1 MALYIWE
8 NLREEEVAGVVEKTD
23 ATCVIP
29 LGCIAKHGQHTPL
42 GTDNFI
48 AEGIIRKAAQMESV
62 CLFPTLWMGCAAQP
76 YAHAGQINL
85 SRPLIHD
92 MLGEIV
98 AEVGR
103 NGFYRIVIA
112 NAHGENDLMLTNFLR
127 SQGAYKKNY
136 QLYSK
141 RVFDYNI
148 NALVRD
154 LDAGAEFPTLTE
166 EDKALVREIHDNKIP
181 YGHACIYE
189 TSVLMALRP
198 ELVRLDR
205 ATVDSGASTG
215 KGNYLSRVFLDG
227 SGLNFPKG
235 VVGHNPQC
243 ANERLG
249 NVFVE
254 KEAERF
260 AKALRVIKDE
270 KDMPERIAQMRAT
283 RPYVFN
289 PR

>member
-8 NLREEEVAGVVEKTD
+8 NLTEEEVAGVVEKTD

-29 LGCIAKHGQHTPL
+29 LGSIAKHGQHTPL

-48 AEGIIRKAAQMESV
+48 AEGIIRKAAEIESV

-92 MLGEIV
+92 MLQAVV

-112 NAHGENDLMLTNFLR
+112 NAHGENSMMLTNFLR

-136 QLYSK
+136 HLYSK
-141 RVFDYNI
+141 RICDYNI
-148 NALVRD
+148 AALVRD

-166 EDKALVREIHDNKIP
+166 EDKALVREIHNNSIP
-181 YGHACIYE
+181 YGHACLYE

-198 ELVRLDR
+198 DLVHLDR
-205 ATVDSGASTG
+205 ASVDSGASTG
-215 KGNYLSRVFLDG
+215 KGDYLEKVFLNG
-227 SGLNFPKG
+227 SELNFPNG

-249 NVFVE
+249 NVFVQ
-254 KEAERF
+254 KEAELF
-260 AKALRVIKDE
+260 ARALRVIKDE
-270 KDMPERIAQMRAT
+270 KNMPERIEELSAS
-283 RPYVFN
+283 RPYIYS

>member
-42 GTDNFI
+42 GTDNVI
-48 AEGIIRKAAQMESV
+48 AEGIIRKAAEIESV
-62 CLFPTLWMGCAAQP
+62 CLFPTLWMGCAAEP

-141 RVFDYNI
+141 RVFAYNI
-148 NALVRD
+148 NALVRE
-154 LDAGAEFPTLTE
+154 LDAGVVFPTLTE
-166 EDKALVREIHDNKIP
+166 EDKALMREIHDNKIP

-198 ELVRLDR
+198 DLVRLDR

-215 KGNYLSRVFLDG
+215 KGDYLHAV
-227 SGLNFPKG
+227 GLGGVNENFPNA
-235 VVGHNPQC
+235 VTGHNPEC
-243 ANERLG
+243 SNERLG
-249 NVFVE
+249 NVFIE
-254 KEAERF
+254 KEVQIFVDAIRTLKNDKDLPRRIEE
-260 AKALRVIKDE
+260 AK
-270 KDMPERIAQMRAT
+270 QRA
-283 RPYVFN
+283 PYVYC

>member
-1 MALYIWE
+1 MPLYVWE
-8 NLREEEVAGVVEKTD
+8 NLREEEVAGVVEKTN

-29 LGCIAKHGQHTPL
+29 LGSIAKHGQHAPL

-48 AEGIIRKAAQMESV
+48 AEGIIRKAAQIESI
-62 CLFPTLWMGCAAQP
+62 CLFPTLWMGCASEP

-85 SRPLIHD
+85 SRPLMHE
-92 MLGEIV
+92 MLEQVV

-112 NAHGENDLMLTNFLR
+112 NANGDNSMMLTNFLR
-127 SQGAYKKNY
+127 SQGMYKKNY
-136 QLYSK
+136 YLYSK
-141 RVFDYNI
+141 RVFDYNVD
-148 NALVRD
+148 ALVRD
-154 LDAGAEFPTLTE
+154 LDAGEDFPTLTE
-166 EDKALVREIHDNKIP
+166 EDKALVREIHDHHIP
-181 YGHACIYE
+181 YGHAGLYQ

-198 ELVRLDR
+198 DLVRLDR

-215 KGNYLSRVFLDG
+215 KGDYLQKVFLNG
-227 SGLNFPKG
+227 SGLNFPNG

-249 NVFVE
+249 NVFVD
-254 KEAERF
+254 KEVERF
-260 AKALRVIKDE
+260 VKALRVIKNE
-270 KDMPERIAQMRAT
+270 KDMPGRIEEISAS
-283 RPYVFN
+283 RPYIYN